1 MRRLS
6 YYLVFGAVE
15 VLLYGAEI
23 IDPKYRIYAIQNV
36 AMVVAALTLAYF
48 YPDIIPGFKGIV
60 YKNPLKF
67 LATLMIII
75 CVSLVIAH
83 VSLQYH
89 LDWLRLADIFL
100 SLLIISVMGD
110 NFPEDKWRSAFSSDK
125 VKELVKKV
133 QMIHNV
139 PKPSVT

>member
-6 YYLVFGAVE
+6 YYLIFGVVE
-15 VLLYGAEI
+15 VFLYGAEI
-23 IDPKYRIYAIQNV
+23 IEPIYRVYGIQNISV
-36 AMVVAALTLAYF
+36 VVASLTLAYF

-60 YKNPLKF
+60 HHNPLKF
-67 LATLMIII
+67 LVTLITIV
-75 CVSLVIAH
+75 CVSLVVAH

-89 LDWLRLADIFL
+89 LDWLRLADIFF

-110 NFPEDKWRSAFSSDK
+110 SFPEDKWRSKFSSDK
-125 VKELVKKV
+125 VKELVQKV